1 MVASYS
7 YDAWG
12 NHTVYD
18 EFGDATTYYGTIG
31 NINPIR
37 YRGYY
42 YDTET
47 GLYYLQ
53 TRYYDPEIGRFIE
66 PASVTNLN
74 FQTLG
79 GFNLL
84 VHQHTW
90 F

>member
-18 EFGDATTYYGTIG
+18 EYGDVNTYYGTIG

-42 YDTET
+42 FDTEI
-47 GLYYLQ
+47 GLYLIQ
-53 TRYYDPEIGRFIE
+53 GRYYDPEIGRFRE
-66 PASVTNLN
+66 TKGKN
-74 FQTLG
+74 G
-79 GFNLL
+79 KGF
-84 VHQHTW
+84 